1 MFSSKE
7 SPIEGVPV
15 IPGGTWYG
23 GHLHLM
29 KEPDFQVSLRNFSVD
44 HADEKGRCTF
54 FMGPTTPSLSVTHH
68 TDVQALL
75 KASSHREI
83 FPIMKGHLEHFFGK
97 YNIGSITGKEWKTKR
112 AVVVKALHGSGFM
125 EHNKNA
131 IRTAT
136 HILADRLEKESSVE
150 DILEVLKMLTL
161 DIFGQAALH
170 EDFGCC
176 KKLEPSEI
184 ATTLQF
190 LSTEVMRRMTT
201 DIANP
206 ASYFY
211 SLPTTANKRHAEA
224 DEYLKSYISGIVEKR
239 RDLLK
244 SSSMTAEEAP
254 QDLLTIMVLDSQGG
268 GELSEDMLTDTIKSL
283 LFAGYETTSVMMTFV
298 LYMLSQ
304 NPEIESKC
312 FEEIQSRPDEF
323 VYLDAVIKETM
334 RLYPPVIST
343 TRSLERDMELD
354 DIHIP
359 KGTYLYMPILII
371 QRLERN
377 FPDPLTFI
385 PERWAKQGENGQWQH
400 RRYGQVDGSDIPCGN
415 SDALVAF
422 SAGARNC
429 AGQRFAT
436 QEMTIA
442 LSILLERFKFEASED
457 HVLELHRPGF
467 VQTPKH
473 PMQMKIVKR

>member
-29 KEPDFQVSLRNFSVD
+29 KEPDFQVSIRNFSVV

-54 FMGPTTPSLSVTHH
+54 FMGPTTPSLSVTHY

-83 FPIMKGHLEHFFGK
+83 FPLMKGHLEHFFGK
-97 YNIGSITGKEWKTKR
+97 YNIGSITGKEWKSKR
-112 AVVVKALHGSGFM
+112 AVIVKALHGSGFM

-131 IRTAT
+131 IRKAT
-136 HILADRLEKESSVE
+136 QVLADRLEKESSVD
-150 DILEVLKMLTL
+150 DIQEVLKMLTL

-170 EDFGCC
+170 DDFGCC
-176 KKLEPSEI
+176 EKLEPSKI
-184 ATTLQF
+184 ANTLQF

-211 SLPTTANKRHAEA
+211 SLPTTANKRHSEA
-224 DEYLKSYISGIVEKR
+224 TEYLKSYISGIVEKR
-239 RDLLK
+239 RELLK
-244 SSSMTAEEAP
+244 ATTAEEAP
-254 QDLLTIMVLDSQGG
+254 QDLLTTMILGSEEGSETSE
-268 GELSEDMLTDTIKSL
+268 ELLTDTMKSL

-304 NPEIESKC
+304 NPQVESKC
-312 FEEIQSRPDEF
+312 FQEILSQPDEF

-343 TRSLERDMELD
+343 TRSLERDMDLD

-359 KGTYLYMPILII
+359 KGIYLYMPILVI
-371 QRLERN
+371 QRLEIN
-377 FPDPLTFI
+377 FPDPLAFI
-385 PERWAKQGENGQWQH
+385 PERWARQDANGQW
-400 RRYGQVDGSDIPCGN
+400 RRRIYGQVDGSDIPCGN

-436 QEMTIA
+436 QEMNIA
-442 LSILLERFKFEASED
+442 LSVLLERFKFEASAD
-457 HVLELHRPGF
+457 YVLELHRPGF

-473 PMQMKIVKR
+473 PMLMKIVKR

>member
-1 MFSSKE
+1 
-7 SPIEGVPV
+7 
-15 IPGGTWYG
+15 
-23 GHLHLM
+23 
-29 KEPDFQVSLRNFSVD
+29 
-44 HADEKGRCTF
+44 
-54 FMGPTTPSLSVTHH
+54 MGPKTPSLSVTHH

-442 LSILLERFKFEASED
+442 LSILLERFKFEASEEY
-457 HVLELHRPGF
+457 VLELHRPGF